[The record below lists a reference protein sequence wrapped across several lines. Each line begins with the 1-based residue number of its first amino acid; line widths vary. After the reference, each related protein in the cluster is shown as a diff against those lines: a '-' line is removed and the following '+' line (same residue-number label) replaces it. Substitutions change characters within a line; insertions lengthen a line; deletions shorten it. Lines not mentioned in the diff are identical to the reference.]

1 MGRRLLLGPEG
12 PVNRL
17 VWFVGC
23 RWVGRSVVASWYLDV
38 FADLDGTHFESVLSI
53 DGDLRLISF
62 NFMMEWLKE
71 EQFRYN

>member
-1 MGRRLLLGPEG
+1 MVAGR
-12 PVNRL
+12 
-17 VWFVGC
+17 
-23 RWVGRSVVASWYLDV
+23 YLNV
-38 FADLDGTHFESVLSI
+38 FADLDGTHFESVLSF